1 MFKSEYWSLIDHQK
15 RLSIL
20 NMQFA
25 CVRLFVCLSAYC
37 LCSCARAV
45 FMNSVFCILKLG
57 VIQNYIHAARG
68 YIYLFW
74 FVSVYVCVCVCVSVF
89 VCVCACVSCL
99 LSLCVIESK
108 VKRTWGR
115 QGEWRAEGGGLPPSP
130 RPQRHRQTPY

>member
-1 MFKSEYWSLIDHQK
+1 
-15 RLSIL
+15 
-20 NMQFA
+20 
-25 CVRLFVCLSAYC
+25 
-37 LCSCARAV
+37 
-45 FMNSVFCILKLG
+45 MNSVFCILKLG

-115 QGEWRAEGGGLPPSP
+115 QGEWRAEGGGVTTEPKATATQADAILKWTEQCQIG
-130 RPQRHRQTPY
+130 RAHV